1 MWFQHLI
8 SMIFEFKNYC
18 NILLLLVTISISL
31 FSNVASAEYKKFSD
45 SNITITSDFLN
56 LDKNN
61 LSATF
66 KGSVTVIFEDIIV
79 KTNYLIIYYTNN
91 NNKRS
96 IEKIKIPGKLKAIK
110 KLTKEVIVADSGEY
124 LALSNQLILMGNVNM
139 QKDKH
144 IIVTDKL
151 IYSTRF
157 NFAPKKN
164 HDR

>member
-1 MWFQHLI
+1 
-8 SMIFEFKNYC
+8 MIFEFRNYC
-18 NILLLLVTISISL
+18 NILLLLVIISISL

-45 SNITITSDFLN
+45 SDIIITSDFLN

-96 IEKIKIPGKLKAIK
+96 IEKIKIPDKLKAIK

>member
-18 NILLLLVTISISL
+18 NILLLLVIISISL

-45 SNITITSDFLN
+45 SDIIITSDFLN

-96 IEKIKIPGKLKAIK
+96 IEKIKIPSKLKAIK
-110 KLTKEVIVADSGEY
+110 KLTNEVIVADRGEY

-157 NFAPKKN
+157 NFTPKKN
-164 HDR
+164 HER

>member
-1 MWFQHLI
+1 
-8 SMIFEFKNYC
+8 MIFEFKNYC
-18 NILLLLVTISISL
+18 NILLLLVIISISL

-45 SNITITSDFLN
+45 SDIIITSDFLN

-96 IEKIKIPGKLKAIK
+96 IEKIKIPDKLKAIK
-110 KLTKEVIVADSGEY
+110 KLTNEVIVADRGEY

-157 NFAPKKN
+157 NFTPKKN
-164 HDR
+164 HER